1 MTTPVPAR
9 RGPGRPRGGDGDR
22 TRSNLLDAAVE
33 QFAAAGFRGTSLGKI
48 AERAGLSQAGLLHHF
63 PSKLH
68 LLAEVLRRRD
78 EMDGKDLALRGPGK
92 SGWDRFELL
101 VELVRVNAERPG
113 LVQLYTT
120 MAGEA
125 IEPDHPARAWLQDHL
140 MATTATLT
148 EALHEGQA
156 AGTVRADAPVDR
168 IVQMTIA
175 VLDGLQIQWLALPPG
190 EDGRPAIDMVADVR
204 EWVDTLRGRW
214 EIPA

>member
-1 MTTPVPAR
+1 MTTPAPPR
-9 RGPGRPRGGDGDR
+9 RGPGRPRGGGGDS
-22 TRSNLLDAAVE
+22 TRESLLDAAVA
-33 QFAAAGFRGTSLGKI
+33 QFATSGFRGTSLGKI
-48 AERAGLSQAGLLHHF
+48 AEQAGLSQAGLLHHF

-78 EMDGKDLALRGPGK
+78 AMDGKDLALREPAHT
-92 SGWDRFELL
+92 GWDRFEQL
-101 VELVRVNAERPG
+101 VELVRVNVERPA

-125 IEPDHPARAWLQDHL
+125 TERDHPARGWLQDHL
-140 MATTATLT
+140 TTTTATLT
-148 EALHEGQA
+148 GALHDGQA

-190 EDGRPAIDMVADVR
+190 PDGRPAIDMVADVR
-204 EWVDTLRGRW
+204 EWVDTIRDRW
-214 EIPA
+214 EIKA